1 MIGADNLPL
10 LEHGPRPDVMVND
23 DTALTEPNDT
33 ASVNAAVHLIS
44 FSADGHRSAYN
55 DVLAHLLRR
64 QNVDLSAHHER
75 SRVAFYP
82 MLDDNIPVFL
92 RSCLQNALSGRR
104 TVGLFFRPGECF
116 RRDRVKYRLKNLLF
130 RVLKRMPTIRILT
143 IMPFHVDPRFALVA
157 NDWIHDPQLWDMDL
171 LPAAE
176 TQDALSATVRAAANG
191 RQVVVA
197 LGGQNRLKGFDRLA
211 TLWQSD
217 LRLRQR
223 YLFVA
228 AGKVAAECAGDAQ
241 AFVDAGGLLLDRF
254 ISDEELL
261 ALYTASD
268 VVWSCY
274 APHYNQASGIF
285 GRAFQMGK
293 PAIVREG
300 SYIAAMAKHLDHP
313 VIAIAQDNATAA
325 NELLSWPTDPTP
337 AKAST
342 VMITAMRQRDTRVL
356 LSAFGIDASGLKS
369 AGTEPLPR

>member
-1 MIGADNLPL
+1 MIDGDNLPL
-10 LEHGPRPDVMVND
+10 LEHGARPTVMAND
-23 DTALTEPNDT
+23 RSAQKYQDQT
-33 ASVNAAVHLIS
+33 ASLQAAVKLVS
-44 FSADGHRSAYN
+44 FSQDGHRSAYN
-55 DVLAHLLRR
+55 DVFTHLLRL
-64 QNVDLSAHHER
+64 QNVHISAHHER

-197 LGGQNRLKGFDRLA
+197 LGGQNRLKGFDRFA

-228 AGKVAAECAGDAQ
+228 AGTVAAECAGDAQ
-241 AFVDAGGLLLDRF
+241 AFAEAGGLLLDRF

-268 VVWSCY
+268 LVWSCY

-293 PAIVREG
+293 PAIVRDG
-300 SYIAAMAKHLDHP
+300 SYIATIARHLDHP
-313 VIAIAQDNATAA
+313 VIVIAQDNATAT
-325 NELLSWPTDPTP
+325 NDLLSWPTEPAP
-337 AKAST
+337 AKART
-342 VMITAMRQRDTRVL
+342 AMIAAMRQRDTQVL
-356 LSAFGIDASGLKS
+356 LSAFGIDVSGLKS
-369 AGTEPLPR
+369 AGTEPLAR